1 MTLQEKQLL
10 KKTDNVSIRID
21 SELSSK
27 LHEKCLEQKIS
38 LNTLINHLLDKQVN
52 WHELTTEMGWIPMFR
67 STFREISDSIPKDK
81 IEKIAETTGS
91 SDLKNSLNYV
101 YGYVELDSVL
111 DLFKKRCA
119 SMNVQ
124 YREIEVNG
132 KNKIIIQH
140 DLGKNWPIF
149 IIGQMNTILN
159 EIGHRII
166 NEEYNKQGFSFE
178 IVKTEDIELSKN
190 HA

>member
-1 MTLQEKQLL
+1 LTLQEKQLL

-21 SELSSK
+21 SNLSSK

-52 WHELTTEMGWIPMFR
+52 WHDLTTEMGWIPMFR
-67 STFREISDSIPKDK
+67 STFREISDSIPRDK
-81 IEKIAETTGS
+81 IEKIAVTTGT

-101 YGYVELDSVL
+101 YGYVELDSIL
-111 DLFKKRCA
+111 DLFKKRCH

-124 YREIEVNG
+124 YREMQVNG

-140 DLGKNWPIF
+140 DLGKNWPYF
-149 IIGQMNTILN
+149 VVGQMNTILN
-159 EIGHRII
+159 EIGHMIT

-178 IVKTEDIELSKN
+178 IIKIGEL
-190 HA
+190 

>member
-1 MTLQEKQLL
+1 LTLQEKQLL

-21 SELSSK
+21 SDLSSK

-67 STFREISDSIPKDK
+67 STFREISDSIPRDK
-81 IEKIAETTGS
+81 IEKIAVTTGT

-101 YGYVELDSVL
+101 YGYVELDSIL
-111 DLFKKRCA
+111 DLFKKRCH

-124 YREIEVNG
+124 YREMQVNG

-140 DLGKNWPIF
+140 DLGKNWPYF
-149 IIGQMNTILN
+149 VVGQMNTILN
-159 EIGHRII
+159 EIGHMIT

-178 IVKTEDIELSKN
+178 IIKIGEL
-190 HA
+190 

>member
-21 SELSSK
+21 SDLSSK

-67 STFREISDSIPKDK
+67 STFREISDSIPREK
-81 IEKIAETTGS
+81 IEKIAVTTGT

-101 YGYVELDSVL
+101 YGYVELDSIL
-111 DLFKKRCA
+111 DLFKKRCH

-124 YREIEVNG
+124 YREIKIDG
-132 KNKIIIQH
+132 KNKIVIQH

-149 IIGQMNTILN
+149 IVYQLNEILN
-159 EIGHRII
+159 EIKYRLV
-166 NEEYNKQGFSFE
+166 NEEFNKQGFSFE
-178 IVKTEDIELSKN
+178 IVKIEDL
-190 HA
+190 